1 MTRRLIRVIAVVV
14 FMLAIGSNTAFA
26 YTKTVI
32 INLDGVPR
40 MINTDKETVGELMN
54 TLDDV
59 VSADYVLQGDI
70 NKNTELTKNMVI
82 DLTSITEKKT
92 TKTETIA
99 YDTEIRE
106 NPNLEEGKENVLQEG
121 ENGELAIITKENYS
135 GAELISSEVV
145 EELVTKQA
153 KNKIIER
160 GTKKKEV
167 VIPVVTERKK
177 EKEPAK
183 SVSTTSTQSTN
194 TNNVASVPASV
205 KTGTSLNVVAT
216 GYTPGDPGCTG
227 ITYTGTKAS
236 RGTIAVDPTVIP
248 FGTKLYIPGYGYGEA
263 ADTGGAIKGNKID
276 LCYDTR
282 TEALNWGIRSITVY
296 VVK

>member
-1 MTRRLIRVIAVVV
+1 MTKRLIRVIAIVV

-40 MINTDKETVGELMN
+40 MINTDKETVGDLMK

-70 NKNTELTKNMVI
+70 DKNTELTKNMVI
-82 DLTSITEKKT
+82 DLTSITEKKIT
-92 TKTETIA
+92 TKETIA

-121 ENGELAIITKENYS
+121 ENGELSIITKENYS

-145 EELVTKQA
+145 EELVTKEA

-160 GTKKKEV
+160 GTKKEEIP
-167 VIPVVTERKK
+167 IPVVELKK
-177 EKEPAK
+177 EKQPAT
-183 SVSTTSTQSTN
+183 VTASTV
-194 TNNVASVPASV
+194 TNNN
-205 KTGTSLNVVAT
+205 TSLNVVAT

-236 RGTIAVDPTVIP
+236 RGTIAVDPKVIP
-248 FGTKLYIPGYGYGEA
+248 FGTKLYIPGYGYGVA

-276 LCYDTR
+276 LCYESR
-282 TEALNWGIRSITVY
+282 TEALNWGIKNITVY
-296 VVK
+296 IVR

>member
-40 MINTDKETVGELMN
+40 MVNTDKETVGDLMK

-70 NKNTELTKNMVI
+70 DKNTELTKNMVI
-82 DLTSITEKKT
+82 DLTSITEKKI
-92 TKTETIA
+92 TKKETIA

-121 ENGELAIITKENYS
+121 ENGELSIITKENYS

-145 EELVTKQA
+145 EELVTKEA

-160 GTKKKEV
+160 GTKKEEIP
-167 VIPVVTERKK
+167 IPVVELKK
-177 EKEPAK
+177 EK
-183 SVSTTSTQSTN
+183 Q
-194 TNNVASVPASV
+194 PASV
-205 KTGTSLNVVAT
+205 TASTVTNNSTSLNVVAT

-236 RGTIAVDPTVIP
+236 RGTIAVDPKVIP
-248 FGTKLYIPGYGYGEA
+248 FGTKLYIPGYGYGVA

-276 LCYDTR
+276 LCYETR
-282 TEALNWGIRSITVY
+282 TEALNWGIKNITVY
-296 VVK
+296 IVR

>member
-14 FMLAIGSNTAFA
+14 FMLAIGSSTAFA

-40 MINTDKETVGELMN
+40 MINTDVETVGDLME

-59 VSADYVLQGDI
+59 ISADYVLQGDI
-70 NKNTELTKNMVI
+70 SKSTELTKNMVI

-106 NPNLEEGKENVLQEG
+106 NPDLEEGKEKVLQEG
-121 ENGELAIITKENYS
+121 EDGELSIITKENYS
-135 GAELISSEVV
+135 GTKLISSEVV
-145 EELVTKQA
+145 GELVTKEA

-160 GTKKKEV
+160 GTKKEELPIVELK
-167 VIPVVTERKK
+167 
-177 EKEPAK
+177 KEPANVT
-183 SVSTTSTQSTN
+183 VSAAG
-194 TNNVASVPASV
+194 NN
-205 KTGTSLNVVAT
+205 SLNVVAT

-236 RGTIAVDPTVIP
+236 RGTIAVDPKVIP
-248 FGTKLYIPGYGYGEA
+248 FGTKLYIPGYGYGVA
-263 ADTGGAIKGNKID
+263 ADTGDAIKGNKID
-276 LCYDTR
+276 LCYETR
-282 TEALNWGIRSITVY
+282 AEALNWGIKNITVY
-296 VVK
+296 VVR

>member
-1 MTRRLIRVIAVVV
+1 MTKRLIRVIAVVV

-40 MINTDKETVGELMN
+40 MINTDVETVGDLME

-59 VSADYVLQGDI
+59 ISADYVLQGDI
-70 NKNTELTKNMVI
+70 SKSTELTKNMVI

-106 NPNLEEGKENVLQEG
+106 NPDLEEGKEKVLQEG
-121 ENGELAIITKENYS
+121 EDGELSIITKENYS
-135 GAELISSEVV
+135 GAKLISSEVV
-145 EELVTKQA
+145 GELVTKEA

-160 GTKKKEV
+160 GTKKEELPIVELK
-167 VIPVVTERKK
+167 
-177 EKEPAK
+177 KEPANVT
-183 SVSTTSTQSTN
+183 VSAAG
-194 TNNVASVPASV
+194 NN
-205 KTGTSLNVVAT
+205 SLNVVAT

-236 RGTIAVDPTVIP
+236 RGTIAVDPKVIP
-248 FGTKLYIPGYGYGEA
+248 FGTKLYIPGYGYGVA

-276 LCYDTR
+276 LCYETR
-282 TEALNWGIRSITVY
+282 AEALNWGIKNITVY
-296 VVK
+296 VVR

>member
-14 FMLAIGSNTAFA
+14 FMLAIGSSTAFA

-40 MINTDKETVGELMN
+40 MINTDVETVGDLME

-59 VSADYVLQGDI
+59 ISADYVLQGDI
-70 NKNTELTKNMVI
+70 SKSTELTKNMVI

-106 NPNLEEGKENVLQEG
+106 NPDLEEGKEKVLQEG
-121 ENGELAIITKENYS
+121 EDGELSIITKENYS
-135 GAELISSEVV
+135 GTKLISSEVV
-145 EELVTKQA
+145 GELVTKEA

-160 GTKKKEV
+160 GTKKEELPIVELK
-167 VIPVVTERKK
+167 
-177 EKEPAK
+177 KEPANVT
-183 SVSTTSTQSTN
+183 VSAAG
-194 TNNVASVPASV
+194 NN
-205 KTGTSLNVVAT
+205 SLNVVAT

-236 RGTIAVDPTVIP
+236 RGTIAVDPKVIP
-248 FGTKLYIPGYGYGEA
+248 FGTKLYIPGYGYGVA

-276 LCYDTR
+276 LCYETR
-282 TEALNWGIRSITVY
+282 AEALNWGIKNITVY
-296 VVK
+296 VVR

>member
-1 MTRRLIRVIAVVV
+1 MTKRLIRVMAIVV
-14 FMLAIGSNTAFA
+14 FMLAIGSSTAFA

-40 MINTDKETVGELMN
+40 MVNTEVTTVGDLMN
-54 TLDDV
+54 TLGDV
-59 VSADYVLQGDI
+59 ISADYVLQGDI
-70 NKNTELTKNMVI
+70 TKNTELTKNMVI
-82 DLTSITEKKT
+82 DLTSITEKKS

-99 YDTEIRE
+99 FDTEIRE

-121 ENGELAIITKENYS
+121 ENGELSIITKENYS

-145 EELVTKQA
+145 EELVTKEA

-160 GTKKKEV
+160 GTKKEEIP
-167 VIPVVTERKK
+167 IPVVELKK
-177 EKEPAK
+177 EKQPAT
-183 SVSTTSTQSTN
+183 VTASTV
-194 TNNVASVPASV
+194 TNNN
-205 KTGTSLNVVAT
+205 TSLNVVAT

-236 RGTIAVDPTVIP
+236 RGTIAVDPKVIP
-248 FGTKLYIPGYGYGEA
+248 FGTKLYIPGYGYGVA

-276 LCYDTR
+276 LCYESR
-282 TEALNWGIRSITVY
+282 TEALNWGIKNITVY
-296 VVK
+296 IVR

>member
-1 MTRRLIRVIAVVV
+1 MTKRLIRVIAIVV

-40 MINTDKETVGELMN
+40 MINTDKETVGDLMK

-70 NKNTELTKNMVI
+70 DKNTELTKNMVI
-82 DLTSITEKKT
+82 DLTSITEKKI
-92 TKTETIA
+92 TKKETIA

-106 NPNLEEGKENVLQEG
+106 NPDLEEGKENVLQEG
-121 ENGELAIITKENYS
+121 ENGELSIITKENYS

-145 EELVTKQA
+145 EELVTKEA

-160 GTKKKEV
+160 GTKKKEIP
-167 VIPVVTERKK
+167 IPVVELKK
-177 EKEPAK
+177 EK
-183 SVSTTSTQSTN
+183 Q
-194 TNNVASVPASV
+194 PASV
-205 KTGTSLNVVAT
+205 TASTVTNNSTSLNVVAT

-236 RGTIAVDPTVIP
+236 RGTIAVDPKVIP
-248 FGTKLYIPGYGYGEA
+248 FGTKLYIPGYGYGVA

-276 LCYDTR
+276 LCYESR
-282 TEALNWGIRSITVY
+282 TEALNWGIKNITVY
-296 VVK
+296 IVR

>member
-40 MINTDKETVGELMN
+40 MINTDKETVGDLMK

-70 NKNTELTKNMVI
+70 DKNTELTKNMVI
-82 DLTSITEKKT
+82 DLTSITEKKIT
-92 TKTETIA
+92 TKETIA

-121 ENGELAIITKENYS
+121 ENGELSIITKENYS

-145 EELVTKQA
+145 EELVTKEA

-160 GTKKKEV
+160 GTKKEEIP
-167 VIPVVTERKK
+167 IPVVELKK
-177 EKEPAK
+177 EKQPAT
-183 SVSTTSTQSTN
+183 VTASTV
-194 TNNVASVPASV
+194 TNNN
-205 KTGTSLNVVAT
+205 TSLNVVAT

-236 RGTIAVDPTVIP
+236 RGTIAVDPKVIP
-248 FGTKLYIPGYGYGEA
+248 FGTKLYIPGYGYGVA

-276 LCYDTR
+276 LCYESR
-282 TEALNWGIRSITVY
+282 TEALNWGIKNITVY
-296 VVK
+296 IVR

>member
-1 MTRRLIRVIAVVV
+1 MTKRLIRVIAIVV

-40 MINTDKETVGELMN
+40 MVNTDKETVGDLMK

-82 DLTSITEKKT
+82 DLTSITEKKI
-92 TKTETIA
+92 TKKETIA

-106 NPNLEEGKENVLQEG
+106 NPDLEEGKENVLQEG
-121 ENGELAIITKENYS
+121 ENGELSIITKENYS

-145 EELVTKQA
+145 EELVTKEA

-160 GTKKKEV
+160 GTKKKEIP
-167 VIPVVTERKK
+167 IPVVELKK
-177 EKEPAK
+177 EK
-183 SVSTTSTQSTN
+183 Q
-194 TNNVASVPASV
+194 PASV
-205 KTGTSLNVVAT
+205 TASTVTNNSTSLNVVAT

-236 RGTIAVDPTVIP
+236 RGTIAVDPRVIP
-248 FGTKLYIPGYGYGEA
+248 FGTKLYIPGYGYGVA

-276 LCYDTR
+276 LCYESR
-282 TEALNWGIRSITVY
+282 TEALNWGIKNITVY
-296 VVK
+296 IVR

>member
-14 FMLAIGSNTAFA
+14 FMLAIGSSTAFA

-40 MINTDKETVGELMN
+40 MINTDVETVGDLMK

-70 NKNTELTKNMVI
+70 DKNTELTKNMVI
-82 DLTSITEKKT
+82 DLTSITEKKIT
-92 TKTETIA
+92 TKETIA

-121 ENGELAIITKENYS
+121 ENGELSIITKENYS

-145 EELVTKQA
+145 EELVTKEA

-160 GTKKKEV
+160 GTKKEEIP
-167 VIPVVTERKK
+167 IPVVELKK
-177 EKEPAK
+177 EKQPAT
-183 SVSTTSTQSTN
+183 VTASTV
-194 TNNVASVPASV
+194 TNNN
-205 KTGTSLNVVAT
+205 TSLNVVAT

-236 RGTIAVDPTVIP
+236 RGTIAVDPKVIP
-248 FGTKLYIPGYGYGEA
+248 FGTKLYIPGYGYGVA

-276 LCYDTR
+276 LCYESR
-282 TEALNWGIRSITVY
+282 TEALNWGIKNITVY
-296 VVK
+296 IVR

>member
-14 FMLAIGSNTAFA
+14 FMLAIGSSTAFA

-40 MINTDKETVGELMN
+40 MINTDEETVGDLME

-59 VSADYVLQGDI
+59 ISADYVLQGDI
-70 NKNTELTKNMVI
+70 SKSTELTKNMVI

-106 NPNLEEGKENVLQEG
+106 NPDLEEGKEKVLQEG
-121 ENGELAIITKENYS
+121 ENGELSIITKENYS
-135 GAELISSEVV
+135 GAEL
-145 EELVTKQA
+145 VTKEA

-160 GTKKKEV
+160 GTKKEELPIVELK
-167 VIPVVTERKK
+167 
-177 EKEPAK
+177 KEPANVT
-183 SVSTTSTQSTN
+183 VSAATG
-194 TNNVASVPASV
+194 NN
-205 KTGTSLNVVAT
+205 SLNVVAT

-236 RGTIAVDPTVIP
+236 RGTIAVDPKVIP
-248 FGTKLYIPGYGYGEA
+248 FGTKLYIPGYGYGVA

-276 LCYDTR
+276 LCYETR
-282 TEALNWGIRSITVY
+282 AEALNWGIKNITVY

>member
-14 FMLAIGSNTAFA
+14 FMLAIGSSTTFA

-40 MINTDKETVGELMN
+40 MINTDVETVGDLME

-59 VSADYVLQGDI
+59 ISADYVLQGDI
-70 NKNTELTKNMVI
+70 SKSTELTKNMVI

-106 NPNLEEGKENVLQEG
+106 NPDLEEGKEKVLQEG
-121 ENGELAIITKENYS
+121 EDGELSIITKENYS
-135 GAELISSEVV
+135 GAKLISSEVV
-145 EELVTKQA
+145 GELVTKEA

-160 GTKKKEV
+160 GTKKEELPIVELK
-167 VIPVVTERKK
+167 
-177 EKEPAK
+177 KEPANIT
-183 SVSTTSTQSTN
+183 VSAAG
-194 TNNVASVPASV
+194 NN
-205 KTGTSLNVVAT
+205 SLNVVAT

-236 RGTIAVDPTVIP
+236 RGTIAVDPKVIP
-248 FGTKLYIPGYGYGEA
+248 FGTKLYIPGYGYGVA

-276 LCYDTR
+276 LCYETR
-282 TEALNWGIRSITVY
+282 AEALNWGIKNITVY
-296 VVK
+296 VVR

>member
-14 FMLAIGSNTAFA
+14 FMLAIGSSTAFA

-40 MINTDKETVGELMN
+40 MINTDVETVGDLME

-59 VSADYVLQGDI
+59 ISADYVLQGDI
-70 NKNTELTKNMVI
+70 SKSTELTKNMVI

-106 NPNLEEGKENVLQEG
+106 NPDLEEGKEKVLQEG
-121 ENGELAIITKENYS
+121 EDGELSIITKENYS
-135 GAELISSEVV
+135 GAKLISSEVV
-145 EELVTKQA
+145 GELVTKEA

-160 GTKKKEV
+160 GTKKEELPIVELK
-167 VIPVVTERKK
+167 
-177 EKEPAK
+177 KEPANVT
-183 SVSTTSTQSTN
+183 VSAAG
-194 TNNVASVPASV
+194 NN
-205 KTGTSLNVVAT
+205 SLNVVAT

-236 RGTIAVDPTVIP
+236 RGTIAVDPKVIP
-248 FGTKLYIPGYGYGEA
+248 FGTKLYIPGYGYGVA

-276 LCYDTR
+276 LCYETR
-282 TEALNWGIRSITVY
+282 AEALNWGIKNITVY
-296 VVK
+296 VVR

>member
-14 FMLAIGSNTAFA
+14 FMLAIGSSTAFA

-40 MINTDKETVGELMN
+40 MINTDVETVGDLME

-59 VSADYVLQGDI
+59 ISADYVLQGDI
-70 NKNTELTKNMVI
+70 SKSTELTKNMVI

-106 NPNLEEGKENVLQEG
+106 NPDLEEGKEKVLQEG
-121 ENGELAIITKENYS
+121 EDGELSIITKENYS
-135 GAELISSEVV
+135 GAKLISSEVV
-145 EELVTKQA
+145 GELVTKEA

-160 GTKKKEV
+160 GTKKEELPIVELK
-167 VIPVVTERKK
+167 
-177 EKEPAK
+177 KEPANIT
-183 SVSTTSTQSTN
+183 VSAAG
-194 TNNVASVPASV
+194 NN
-205 KTGTSLNVVAT
+205 SLNVVAT

-236 RGTIAVDPTVIP
+236 RGTIAVDPKVIP
-248 FGTKLYIPGYGYGEA
+248 FGTKLYIPGYGYGVA

-276 LCYDTR
+276 LCYETR
-282 TEALNWGIRSITVY
+282 AEALNLSLIHI
-296 VVK
+296 

>member
-40 MINTDKETVGELMN
+40 MVNTDKETVGDLMK

-70 NKNTELTKNMVI
+70 DKNTELTKNMVI
-82 DLTSITEKKT
+82 DLTSITEKKI
-92 TKTETIA
+92 TKKETIA

-121 ENGELAIITKENYS
+121 ENGELSIITKENYS

-145 EELVTKQA
+145 EELVTKEA

-160 GTKKKEV
+160 GTKKEEIP
-167 VIPVVTERKK
+167 IPVVELKK
-177 EKEPAK
+177 EKQPAT
-183 SVSTTSTQSTN
+183 VTASTV
-194 TNNVASVPASV
+194 TNNS
-205 KTGTSLNVVAT
+205 TSLNVVAT

-236 RGTIAVDPTVIP
+236 RGTIAVDPKVIP
-248 FGTKLYIPGYGYGEA
+248 FGTKLYIPGYGYGVA

-276 LCYDTR
+276 LCYETR
-282 TEALNWGIRSITVY
+282 TEALNWGIKNITVY
-296 VVK
+296 IVR

>member
-1 MTRRLIRVIAVVV
+1 MKRRLIRVIAVVV
-14 FMLAIGSNTAFA
+14 FMLAIGSSTAFA

-40 MINTDKETVGELMN
+40 MINTDVETVGDLME

-59 VSADYVLQGDI
+59 ISADYVLQGDI
-70 NKNTELTKNMVI
+70 SKSTELTKNMVI

-106 NPNLEEGKENVLQEG
+106 NPDLEEGKEKVLQEG
-121 ENGELAIITKENYS
+121 EDGELSIITKENYS
-135 GAELISSEVV
+135 GAKLISSEVV
-145 EELVTKQA
+145 GELVTKEA

-160 GTKKKEV
+160 GTKKEELPIVELK
-167 VIPVVTERKK
+167 
-177 EKEPAK
+177 KEPANVT
-183 SVSTTSTQSTN
+183 VSAAG
-194 TNNVASVPASV
+194 NN
-205 KTGTSLNVVAT
+205 SLNVVAT

-236 RGTIAVDPTVIP
+236 RGTIAVDPKVIP
-248 FGTKLYIPGYGYGEA
+248 FGTKLYIPGYGYGVA

-276 LCYDTR
+276 LCYETR
-282 TEALNWGIRSITVY
+282 AEALNWGIKNITVY
-296 VVK
+296 VVR

>member
-14 FMLAIGSNTAFA
+14 FMLAIGSSTAFA

-40 MINTDKETVGELMN
+40 MINTDEETVGDLME

-59 VSADYVLQGDI
+59 ISADYVLQGDI
-70 NKNTELTKNMVI
+70 SKSTELTKNMVI

-106 NPNLEEGKENVLQEG
+106 NPDLEEGKEKVLQEG
-121 ENGELAIITKENYS
+121 ENGELSIITKENYS
-135 GAELISSEVV
+135 GAKLISSEVV
-145 EELVTKQA
+145 GELVTKEA

-160 GTKKKEV
+160 GTKKEELPIVELK
-167 VIPVVTERKK
+167 
-177 EKEPAK
+177 KEPANVT
-183 SVSTTSTQSTN
+183 VSAATG
-194 TNNVASVPASV
+194 NN
-205 KTGTSLNVVAT
+205 SLNVVAT

-236 RGTIAVDPTVIP
+236 RGTIAVDPKVIP
-248 FGTKLYIPGYGYGEA
+248 FGTKLYIPGYGYGVA

-276 LCYDTR
+276 LCYETR
-282 TEALNWGIRSITVY
+282 AEALNWGIKNITVY

>member
-1 MTRRLIRVIAVVV
+1 MTKRLIRVIAVVV

-40 MINTDKETVGELMN
+40 MINTDKETVGDLMK

-70 NKNTELTKNMVI
+70 DKNTELTKNMVI
-82 DLTSITEKKT
+82 DLTSITEKKIT
-92 TKTETIA
+92 TKETIA

-106 NPNLEEGKENVLQEG
+106 NPNLEEGNENVLQEG
-121 ENGELAIITKENYS
+121 ENGELSIITKENYS

-145 EELVTKQA
+145 EELVTKEA

-160 GTKKKEV
+160 GTKKEEIP
-167 VIPVVTERKK
+167 IPVVELKK
-177 EKEPAK
+177 EKQPAT
-183 SVSTTSTQSTN
+183 VTASTV
-194 TNNVASVPASV
+194 TNNN
-205 KTGTSLNVVAT
+205 TSLNVVAT

-236 RGTIAVDPTVIP
+236 RGTIAVDPKVIP
-248 FGTKLYIPGYGYGEA
+248 FGTKLYIPGYGYGVA

-276 LCYDTR
+276 LCYESR
-282 TEALNWGIRSITVY
+282 TEALNWGIKNITVY
-296 VVK
+296 IVR

>member
-1 MTRRLIRVIAVVV
+1 MTKRLIRVIAVVV

-40 MINTDKETVGELMN
+40 MINTDKETVGDLMK

-70 NKNTELTKNMVI
+70 DKNTELTKNMVI
-82 DLTSITEKKT
+82 DLTSITEKKIT
-92 TKTETIA
+92 TKETIA

-121 ENGELAIITKENYS
+121 ENGELSIITKENYS

-145 EELVTKQA
+145 EELVTKEA

-160 GTKKKEV
+160 GTKKEEIP
-167 VIPVVTERKK
+167 IPVVELKK
-177 EKEPAK
+177 EKQPAT
-183 SVSTTSTQSTN
+183 VTASTV
-194 TNNVASVPASV
+194 TNNN
-205 KTGTSLNVVAT
+205 TSLNVVAT

-236 RGTIAVDPTVIP
+236 RGTIAVDPKVIP
-248 FGTKLYIPGYGYGEA
+248 LGTKLYIPGYGYGVA

-276 LCYDTR
+276 LCYESR
-282 TEALNWGIRSITVY
+282 TEALNWGIKNITVY
-296 VVK
+296 IVR

>member
-14 FMLAIGSNTAFA
+14 FMLAIGSSTAFA

-40 MINTDKETVGELMN
+40 MINTDVETVGDLME

-59 VSADYVLQGDI
+59 ISADYVLQGDI
-70 NKNTELTKNMVI
+70 SKSTELTKNMVI

-106 NPNLEEGKENVLQEG
+106 NPDLEEGKEKVLQEG
-121 ENGELAIITKENYS
+121 KDGELSIITKENYS
-135 GAELISSEVV
+135 GAKLISSEVV
-145 EELVTKQA
+145 GELVTKEA

-160 GTKKKEV
+160 GTKKEELPIVELK
-167 VIPVVTERKK
+167 
-177 EKEPAK
+177 KEPANVT
-183 SVSTTSTQSTN
+183 VSAAG
-194 TNNVASVPASV
+194 NN
-205 KTGTSLNVVAT
+205 SLNVVAT

-236 RGTIAVDPTVIP
+236 RGTIAVDPKVIP
-248 FGTKLYIPGYGYGEA
+248 FGTKLYIPGYGYGVA

-276 LCYDTR
+276 LCYETR
-282 TEALNWGIRSITVY
+282 AEALNWGIKNITVY
-296 VVK
+296 VVR

>member
-14 FMLAIGSNTAFA
+14 FMLAIGSSTAFA

-40 MINTDKETVGELMN
+40 MINTDVETVGDLME

-59 VSADYVLQGDI
+59 ISADYVLQGDI
-70 NKNTELTKNMVI
+70 SKSTELTKNMVI

-106 NPNLEEGKENVLQEG
+106 NPDLEEGKEKVLQEG
-121 ENGELAIITKENYS
+121 EDGELSIITKENYS
-135 GAELISSEVV
+135 GTKLISSEVV
-145 EELVTKQA
+145 GELVTKEA

-160 GTKKKEV
+160 GTKKEELPIVELK
-167 VIPVVTERKK
+167 
-177 EKEPAK
+177 KEPANVT
-183 SVSTTSTQSTN
+183 VSAAG
-194 TNNVASVPASV
+194 NN
-205 KTGTSLNVVAT
+205 SLNVVAT

-236 RGTIAVDPTVIP
+236 RGTIEVDPKVIP
-248 FGTKLYIPGYGYGEA
+248 FGTKLYIPGYGYGVA

-276 LCYDTR
+276 LCYETR
-282 TEALNWGIRSITVY
+282 AEALNWGIKNITVY
-296 VVK
+296 VVR

>member
-14 FMLAIGSNTAFA
+14 FMLAIGSSTAFA

-40 MINTDKETVGELMN
+40 MVNTDKDTVGGLMESL
-54 TLDDV
+54 TDI
-59 VSADYVLQGDI
+59 VSADYVLQGEVS
-70 NKNTELTKNMVI
+70 KNTELTKNMVI
-82 DLTSITEKKT
+82 NLTSITEKKT

-106 NPNLEEGKENVLQEG
+106 NPDLEEGKENVLQEG
-121 ENGELAIITKENYS
+121 ENGELSIITKENYS
-135 GAELISSEVV
+135 GAELISSEIVG
-145 EELVTKQA
+145 ELVTKEA

-160 GTKKKEV
+160 GTKKEELKIEVKKESAKKQPAA
-167 VIPVVTERKK
+167 IPV
-177 EKEPAK
+177 
-183 SVSTTSTQSTN
+183 
-194 TNNVASVPASV
+194 SV
-205 KTGTSLNVVAT
+205 KENTSFNVVAT

-236 RGTIAVDPTVIP
+236 RGTIAVDPSVIP
-248 FGTKLYIPGYGYGEA
+248 FGTKLYIPGYGYGVA
-263 ADTGGAIKGNKID
+263 ADTGGAIKGHKID

-282 TEALNWGIRSITVY
+282 TEALNWGIQNVTVY
-296 VVK
+296 VVR

>member
-1 MTRRLIRVIAVVV
+1 MTKKLIRVMAIVV
-14 FMLAIGSNTAFA
+14 FMLAIGSSTAFA

-40 MINTDKETVGELMN
+40 MVNTEVTTVGDLMK

-59 VSADYVLQGDI
+59 ISADYVLQGDI
-70 NKNTELTKNMVI
+70 TKNTELTKNMVI
-82 DLTSITEKKT
+82 DLTSITEKKS

-99 YDTEIRE
+99 FDTEIRE

-121 ENGELAIITKENYS
+121 ENGVLSIITKENYS
-135 GAELISSEVV
+135 GTELISSEIV
-145 EELVTKQA
+145 EELVTKEA

-160 GTKKKEV
+160 GTKKEELPIVELK
-167 VIPVVTERKK
+167 
-177 EKEPAK
+177 KEPANVT
-183 SVSTTSTQSTN
+183 VSAAG
-194 TNNVASVPASV
+194 NN
-205 KTGTSLNVVAT
+205 SLNVVAT

-236 RGTIAVDPTVIP
+236 RGTIAVDPKVIP
-248 FGTKLYIPGYGYGEA
+248 FGTKLYIPGYGYGVA

-276 LCYDTR
+276 LCYETR
-282 TEALNWGIRSITVY
+282 AEALNWGIKNITVY
-296 VVK
+296 VVR

>member
-14 FMLAIGSNTAFA
+14 FMLAIGSSTAFA

-40 MINTDKETVGELMN
+40 MINTDVETVGDLME

-59 VSADYVLQGDI
+59 ISADYVLQGDI
-70 NKNTELTKNMVI
+70 SKSTELTKNMVI

-106 NPNLEEGKENVLQEG
+106 NPDLEEGKEKVLQEG
-121 ENGELAIITKENYS
+121 EDGELSIITKENYN
-135 GAELISSEVV
+135 GAKLISSEVV
-145 EELVTKQA
+145 GELVTKEA

-160 GTKKKEV
+160 GTKKEELPIVELK
-167 VIPVVTERKK
+167 
-177 EKEPAK
+177 KEPANVT
-183 SVSTTSTQSTN
+183 VSAAG
-194 TNNVASVPASV
+194 NN
-205 KTGTSLNVVAT
+205 SLNVVAT

-236 RGTIAVDPTVIP
+236 RGTIAVDPKVIP
-248 FGTKLYIPGYGYGEA
+248 FGTKLYIPGYGYGVA

-276 LCYDTR
+276 LCYETR
-282 TEALNWGIRSITVY
+282 AEALNWGIKNITVY
-296 VVK
+296 VVR

>member
-14 FMLAIGSNTAFA
+14 FMLAIGSSTAFA

-40 MINTDKETVGELMN
+40 MINTDEETVGDLME

-59 VSADYVLQGDI
+59 ISADYVLQGDI
-70 NKNTELTKNMVI
+70 SKSTELTKNMVI

-106 NPNLEEGKENVLQEG
+106 NPDLEEGKEKVLQEG
-121 ENGELAIITKENYS
+121 ENGELSIITKENYS
-135 GAELISSEVV
+135 GAKLISSEVV
-145 EELVTKQA
+145 GELVTKEA
-153 KNKIIER
+153 KNKIIGR
-160 GTKKKEV
+160 GTKKEELPIVELK
-167 VIPVVTERKK
+167 
-177 EKEPAK
+177 KEPANVT
-183 SVSTTSTQSTN
+183 VSAATG
-194 TNNVASVPASV
+194 NN
-205 KTGTSLNVVAT
+205 SLNVVAT

-236 RGTIAVDPTVIP
+236 RGTIAVDPKVIP
-248 FGTKLYIPGYGYGEA
+248 FGTKLYIPGYGYGVA

-276 LCYDTR
+276 LCYETR
-282 TEALNWGIRSITVY
+282 AEALNWGIKNITVY

>member
-1 MTRRLIRVIAVVV
+1 MTKRLIRVIAVVV

-40 MINTDKETVGELMN
+40 MINTDKETVGDLMK

-70 NKNTELTKNMVI
+70 DKNTELTKNMVI
-82 DLTSITEKKT
+82 DLTSITEKKIT
-92 TKTETIA
+92 TKETIA

-121 ENGELAIITKENYS
+121 ENGELSIITKENYS

-145 EELVTKQA
+145 EELVTKEA

-160 GTKKKEV
+160 GTKKEEIP
-167 VIPVVTERKK
+167 IPVVELKK
-177 EKEPAK
+177 EKQPAT
-183 SVSTTSTQSTN
+183 VTASTV
-194 TNNVASVPASV
+194 TNNN
-205 KTGTSLNVVAT
+205 TSLNVVAT

-236 RGTIAVDPTVIP
+236 RGTIAVDPKVIP
-248 FGTKLYIPGYGYGEA
+248 FGTKLYIPGYGYGVA

-276 LCYDTR
+276 LCYESR
-282 TEALNWGIRSITVY
+282 TEALNWGITVY
-296 VVK
+296 IVR

>member
-14 FMLAIGSNTAFA
+14 FMLAIGSSTAFA

-40 MINTDKETVGELMN
+40 MINTDVETVGDLME

-59 VSADYVLQGDI
+59 ISADYVLQGDI
-70 NKNTELTKNMVI
+70 SKSTELTKNMVI

-106 NPNLEEGKENVLQEG
+106 NPDLEEGKEKVLQEG
-121 ENGELAIITKENYS
+121 EDGELSIITKENYS
-135 GAELISSEVV
+135 GTKLISSEVV
-145 EELVTKQA
+145 GELVTKEA

-160 GTKKKEV
+160 GTKKEELPIVELK
-167 VIPVVTERKK
+167 
-177 EKEPAK
+177 KEPANVT
-183 SVSTTSTQSTN
+183 VSAAG
-194 TNNVASVPASV
+194 NN
-205 KTGTSLNVVAT
+205 SLNVVAT

-227 ITYTGTKAS
+227 ITYTGTKAA
-236 RGTIAVDPTVIP
+236 RGTIAVDPSVIP
-248 FGTKLYIPGYGYGEA
+248 FGTKLYIPGYGYGVA

-276 LCYDTR
+276 LCYETR
-282 TEALNWGIRSITVY
+282 AEALNWGIKNITVY
-296 VVK
+296 VVR

>member
-14 FMLAIGSNTAFA
+14 FMLAIGSSTAFA

-40 MINTDKETVGELMN
+40 MINTDVETVGDLME

-59 VSADYVLQGDI
+59 ISADYVLQGDI
-70 NKNTELTKNMVI
+70 SKSTELTKNMVI

-106 NPNLEEGKENVLQEG
+106 NPDLEEGKEKVLQEG
-121 ENGELAIITKENYS
+121 EDGELSIITKENYS
-135 GAELISSEVV
+135 GAKLISSEVV
-145 EELVTKQA
+145 GELVTKEA

-160 GTKKKEV
+160 GTKKEELPIVELK
-167 VIPVVTERKK
+167 
-177 EKEPAK
+177 KEPANVT
-183 SVSTTSTQSTN
+183 VSAAG
-194 TNNVASVPASV
+194 NN
-205 KTGTSLNVVAT
+205 SLNVVAT

-236 RGTIAVDPTVIP
+236 RGTIAVDPNVIP
-248 FGTKLYIPGYGYGEA
+248 FGTKLYIPGYGYGVA

-276 LCYDTR
+276 LCYETR
-282 TEALNWGIRSITVY
+282 AEALNWGIKNITVY
-296 VVK
+296 VVR

>member
-1 MTRRLIRVIAVVV
+1 MTKRLIRVIAVVV

-40 MINTDKETVGELMN
+40 MINTDKETVGDLMK

-70 NKNTELTKNMVI
+70 DKNTELTKNMVI
-82 DLTSITEKKT
+82 DLTSITEKKIT
-92 TKTETIA
+92 TKETIA

-121 ENGELAIITKENYS
+121 ENGELSIITKENYS

-145 EELVTKQA
+145 EELVTKEA

-160 GTKKKEV
+160 GTKKEEIP
-167 VIPVVTERKK
+167 IPVVELKK
-177 EKEPAK
+177 EKQPAT
-183 SVSTTSTQSTN
+183 VTASTV
-194 TNNVASVPASV
+194 TNNN
-205 KTGTSLNVVAT
+205 TSLNVVAT

-236 RGTIAVDPTVIP
+236 RGTIAVDPKVIP
-248 FGTKLYIPGYGYGEA
+248 FGTKLYIPGYGYGVA

-276 LCYDTR
+276 LCYESR
-282 TEALNWGIRSITVY
+282 TDR
-296 VVK
+296 K

>member
-14 FMLAIGSNTAFA
+14 FMLAIGSSTAFA

-40 MINTDKETVGELMN
+40 MINTDVETVGDLME

-59 VSADYVLQGDI
+59 ISADYVLQGDI
-70 NKNTELTKNMVI
+70 SKSTELTKNMVI

-106 NPNLEEGKENVLQEG
+106 NPDLEEGKEKVLQEG
-121 ENGELAIITKENYS
+121 EDGELSIITKENYS
-135 GAELISSEVV
+135 GAKLISSEVV
-145 EELVTKQA
+145 GELVTKEA

-160 GTKKKEV
+160 GTKKEELPIVELK
-167 VIPVVTERKK
+167 
-177 EKEPAK
+177 KEPANVT
-183 SVSTTSTQSTN
+183 VSAAG
-194 TNNVASVPASV
+194 NN
-205 KTGTSLNVVAT
+205 SLNVVAT

-236 RGTIAVDPTVIP
+236 RGTIAVDPKVIP
-248 FGTKLYIPGYGYGEA
+248 FGTKLYIPGYGYGIA

-276 LCYDTR
+276 LCYETR
-282 TEALNWGIRSITVY
+282 AEALNWGIKNITVY
-296 VVK
+296 VVR

>member
-1 MTRRLIRVIAVVV
+1 MTKRLIRVIAVVV

-40 MINTDKETVGELMN
+40 MINTDKETVGDLMK

-70 NKNTELTKNMVI
+70 DKNTELTKNMVI
-82 DLTSITEKKT
+82 DLTSITEKKIT
-92 TKTETIA
+92 TKETIA

-121 ENGELAIITKENYS
+121 ENGELSIITKENYS

-145 EELVTKQA
+145 EELVTKEA

-160 GTKKKEV
+160 GTKKEEIP
-167 VIPVVTERKK
+167 IPVVELKK
-177 EKEPAK
+177 EKQPAT
-183 SVSTTSTQSTN
+183 VTASTV
-194 TNNVASVPASV
+194 TNNN
-205 KTGTSLNVVAT
+205 TSLNVVAT

-236 RGTIAVDPTVIP
+236 RGTIAVDPKVIP
-248 FGTKLYIPGYGYGEA
+248 FGTKLYIPGYGYGVA

-276 LCYDTR
+276 LCYESR
-282 TEALNWGIRSITVY
+282 TEALNWGIKNITVY
-296 VVK
+296 IVR